1 MKFDTFCVAPWI
13 HSTVTVQSKLLPCCV
28 STSSDTE
35 TYNNFEN
42 WWNGNNVASLRMDL
56 ANGVKNINCKK
67 CWQSEALGKESLR
80 QGYNKLFKNYVDF
93 SQLRNHIKNNSFDNV
108 ELPSTL
114 EIDIG
119 NLCNLKC
126 IMCDPVRSD
135 KILFEVLENKS
146 MFDRFPTLIKQ
157 AENSTQCNWIESQ
170 EGKAFFE
177 MIRPNLKWLK
187 IQGGEALTVKG
198 VRDLIESLDSKN
210 ITLSM
215 TTNGTILDKRLLD
228 ALSKFKKVEFSI
240 SIEAIG
246 PANNA
251 IRYGSNW
258 DVIEKNILLLKQ
270 FSNIDLQI
278 NHVLQNTSVLF
289 LPDVVKFAE
298 SHGLH
303 LALLLLDQPA
313 YLSLSSI
320 DTAHVNNLV
329 NAIETLSI
337 KNPRNF
343 LIKKYILNI
352 QKSIEYSDELHQQFQ
367 HYVATLDQVRSE
379 KLAPFLTPILN
390 KL

>member
-1 MKFDTFCVAPWI
+1 MTQDTFCVAPWV
-13 HSTVTVQSKLLPCCV
+13 HSTVTVQSNLLPCCL
-28 STSSDTE
+28 STPTDTD

-42 WWNGNNVASLRMDL
+42 WWNGDKISDLRMDL
-56 ANGVKNINCKK
+56 VNGVKNTNCKK

-80 QGYNKLFKNYVDF
+80 QGYNKLFKNYVNF
-93 SQLRNHIKNNSFDNV
+93 SQIRNHIRNNSFNNV
-108 ELPSTL
+108 DLPSTL

-126 IMCDPVRSD
+126 IMCDPSRSD
-135 KILFEVLENKS
+135 KILSEVLENKS
-146 MFDRFPTLIKQ
+146 MFGQFPILIKQ

-170 EGKAFFE
+170 EGKDFFE
-177 MIRPNLKWLK
+177 MVKPNLKWLK

-210 ITLSM
+210 ITLAI

-228 ALSKFKKVEFSI
+228 ALLKFKKVEISI

-246 PANNA
+246 SANNV

-258 DVIEKNILLLKQ
+258 NIIEKNILLLKQ

-289 LPDVVKFAE
+289 LPEVIKFAE

-303 LALLLLDQPA
+303 LSLLMLNQPS

-320 DTAHVNNLV
+320 DTKHIKNLV
-329 NAIETLSI
+329 NTIETLSI
-337 KNPRNF
+337 KNPRN
-343 LIKKYILNI
+343 LSIKKYISNI
-352 QKSIEYSDELHQQFQ
+352 HNSIEYSDELHRQFQ

-379 KLAPFLTPILN
+379 KLAPYLTPILN